1 MYVKLNLTYKYI
13 FRIVKYI
20 RNRMEN
26 NKYLF
31 QAGLLS
37 YRPQSKFEFSL

>member
-26 NKYLF
+26 S
-31 QAGLLS
+31 QAGMLS